1 MNISN
6 KLTVS
11 RLILAFVFMAF
22 LFIPGLLFKIIAFL
36 VFCFASLTDFFD
48 GWLARKRNEIT
59 DLGKLLDPIADKVL
73 VLAAFLSFVE
83 MHLIWAWM
91 VVIIIIREL
100 LITGLRI
107 LAITRGKVLEAGAAG
122 KHKTVSQMLTIFF
135 ILIVLIVREIGVVQD
150 FWTPKVENL
159 VNCGIIILMFI
170 TIVLTVS
177 SGFSYMWLNRK
188 IIRSL

>member
-6 KLTVS
+6 KLTVL
-11 RLILAFVFMAF
+11 RIILAFVFMAF
-22 LFIPGLLFKIIAFL
+22 LFTEGLIFKIIAFL
-36 VFCFASLTDFFD
+36 IFCFASFTDFFD

-107 LAITRGKVLEAGAAG
+107 LAITRGRVLEAGAAG

-135 ILIVLIVREIGVVQD
+135 VLIVLIVREIGVQQD
-150 FWTPKVENL
+150 FWSANIENA
-159 VNCGIIILMFI
+159 VNCGIIVLMCI
-170 TIVLTVS
+170 TVALTVG
-177 SGFSYMWLNRK
+177 SGFSYLWLNRK